1 MGLGRSEG
9 EGADGRGSCG
19 PRCQAGPRGS
29 GLVREK
35 AGREEEA
42 LAGPAR
48 SGPGAEG
55 REKGGGVFIYLFIYF
70 QFKFFFL
77 FSFSKSQVK
86 FQTNSSI
93 VSIYFSTQIKIDNFV
108 RLSKITLQL

>member
-1 MGLGRSEG
+1 MGPGRSERKK
-9 EGADGRGSCG
+9 EQTAAGAAGRGAKPGRAVVGWCG
-19 PRCQAGPRGS
+19 RKR
-29 GLVREK
+29 
-35 AGREEEA
+35 
-42 LAGPAR
+42 
-48 SGPGAEG
+48 EG
-55 REKGGGVFIYLFIYF
+55 RRRRWLGRRGVGRALKEGRREGEFYLFIYF